1 MGSNYSF
8 KYNVDI
14 VFCIDATY
22 SMNGILDTVKR
33 NALNFHSDLTEMME
47 KKGKR
52 INELRMRVIAF
63 RDYLADGK
71 NAMLATDFFYMPD
84 ELMDFKNIIMSI
96 EPDGGGDDPEDG
108 LEALAYAIHSD
119 WTQGG
124 DKRRHIIVVWTDAA
138 THYLGYAKTSPFYP
152 RGMVKSFDELTELW
166 DCNMDNSAKRL
177 LIYAPDEQYWS
188 SISDSWDNT
197 LHFMSV
203 AGNGLQEL
211 EYKEILS
218 EISNTI

>member
-1 MGSNYSF
+1 MGSNYSL

-22 SMNGILDTVKR
+22 SMHGILDTVKR
-33 NALNFHSDLTEMME
+33 NALNFHQDLTTMME

-52 INELRMRVIAF
+52 INELRMKVIAF
-63 RDYLADGK
+63 RDYEADGE
-71 NAMLATDFFYMPD
+71 NAMLTTDFFYMPD
-84 ELMDFKNIIMSI
+84 ELIEFKNLIMSI

-108 LEALAYAIHSD
+108 LEALTYAINSD

-124 DKRRHIIVVWTDAA
+124 DKRRHIIVVWTDAG
-138 THYLGYAKTSPFYP
+138 THTLGAGKASPYYP
-152 RGMVKSFDELTELW
+152 RKMLSSFSELTELW
-166 DCNMDNSAKRL
+166 DCNMDSSAKRL
-177 LIYAPDEQYWS
+177 LIYAPDEDYWS
-188 SISDSWDNT
+188 SISDGWDNT

-203 AGNGLQEL
+203 AGNGMEEF